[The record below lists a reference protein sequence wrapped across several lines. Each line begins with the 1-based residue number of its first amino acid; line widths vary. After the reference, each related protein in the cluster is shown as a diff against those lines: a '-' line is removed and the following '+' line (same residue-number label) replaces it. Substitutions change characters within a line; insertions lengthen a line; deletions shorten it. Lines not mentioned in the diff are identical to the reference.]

1 MDNKIIKEKQDLT
14 YLNWSRIR
22 ASSGTAGSFLKSYSD
37 FGGKKIYYKLSNF
50 DSYKGVI
57 GHECVNEII
66 VDRLLTILGIE
77 HLNYR
82 LIHADIDIN
91 GSIYDTWVCAS
102 DDFKNKGDKKLALD
116 AYYQLE
122 KLANERPLD
131 FCIRMGWE
139 NYIYQMLIVDFLI
152 LNRDRHGANIEVLK
166 NTLSGQLRL
175 APLFDNGLSLIFNC
189 YSEDEIDKVNVMED
203 KPVQCFVG
211 SKSAFD
217 NLKLIPTDLIP
228 VLNPLKES
236 DKELL
241 FADLNSIIS
250 LKYQD
255 KIWEMIWTRWKYYEG
270 FCNQR

>member
-37 FGGKKIYYKLSNF
+37 LGGKKIYYKLSNF